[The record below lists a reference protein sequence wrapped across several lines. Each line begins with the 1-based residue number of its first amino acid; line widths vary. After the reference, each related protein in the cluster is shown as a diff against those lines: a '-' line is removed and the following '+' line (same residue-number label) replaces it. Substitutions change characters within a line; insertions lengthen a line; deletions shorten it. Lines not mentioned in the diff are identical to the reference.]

1 VNRAASRVNWGNTSM
16 RQWLISYI
24 EHAFRGVKLGG
35 GITIYEGESRDR
47 YGDESEMCLDATAER
62 MDWRRVPIA
71 DLPCRHAALSFIDA
85 AGFRFYTPAI
95 MSVIV
100 SGQDGHEIL
109 SDAFLFQLHGIRSSC
124 RVRETPYCELFN
136 ASQRAAII
144 RFLKF
149 LAFSS
154 RGYKGD
160 DALRKTLSKLPACCK
175 RMRNER

>member
-1 VNRAASRVNWGNTSM
+1 M
-16 RQWLISYI
+16 RQWLIAYI
-24 EHAFRGVKLGG
+24 DHAFREVKLDG

-47 YGDESEMCLDATAER
+47 YGDEAEMRLDATAER
-62 MDWRRVPIA
+62 IDWRRIPVA

-95 MSVIV
+95 MTVIV
-100 SGQDGHEIL
+100 SGQDDREML
-109 SDAFLFQLHGIRSSC
+109 ADAFLFHLHGIRSSC

-160 DALRKTLSKLPACCK
+160 DALRKTLSKLPACYK
-175 RMRNER
+175 RLRNDG

>member
-1 VNRAASRVNWGNTSM
+1 MILLLLKYVDNDSKVSEGLRE
-16 RQWLISYI
+16 I
-24 EHAFRGVKLGG
+24 EQ
-35 GITIYEGESRDR
+35 
-47 YGDESEMCLDATAER
+47 EMQCIL
-62 MDWRRVPIA
+62 
-71 DLPCRHAALSFIDA
+71 
-85 AGFRFYTPAI
+85 AGQTPAI

>member
-1 VNRAASRVNWGNTSM
+1 VNRGGVVLPGVNTSM
-16 RQWLISYI
+16 RQWLIAYI
-24 EHAFRGVKLGG
+24 EHAFRGVKLDGG
-35 GITIYEGESRDR
+35 LTIYEGESRDR
-47 YGDESEMCLDATAER
+47 YGDEAEMCLDTTAER
-62 MDWRRVPIA
+62 MDWRRVPVA

-95 MSVIV
+95 MTVIV
-100 SGQDGHEIL
+100 SGHDGNGIL
-109 SDAFLFQLHGIRSSC
+109 TDAFLFHLHGIRSSC

-154 RGYKGD
+154 RGCNGD
-160 DALRKTLSKLPACCK
+160 DALRKTLAKLPACCK